1 MRMEPEIKKNY
12 QVKLVE
18 EDTKPVEP
26 IGRRSVGKSSGP
38 FEPDRRTADCHICP
52 DLSVCGYYHA
62 DCACSDGGVHGDG
75 GGMYCLCAHCAVWHC
90 GSDSR
95 HVSKAA
101 RAKGTEQCVSAQ
113 CRCHDDWHF
122 GGIDYR
128 RSQRILILQNR
139 HNCSK

>member
-1 MRMEPEIKKNY
+1 MAMAAVVLP
-12 QVKLVE
+12 L
-18 EDTKPVEP
+18 
-26 IGRRSVGKSSGP
+26 
-38 FEPDRRTADCHICP
+38 
-52 DLSVCGYYHA
+52 
-62 DCACSDGGVHGDG
+62 CS
-75 GGMYCLCAHCAVWHC
+75 AAVWHC